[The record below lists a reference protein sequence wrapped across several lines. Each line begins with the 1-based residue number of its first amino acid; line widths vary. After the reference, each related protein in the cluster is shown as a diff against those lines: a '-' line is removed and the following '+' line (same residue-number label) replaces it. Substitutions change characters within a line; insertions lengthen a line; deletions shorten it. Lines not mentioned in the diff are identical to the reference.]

1 MAEENED
8 GQEKT
13 EEPSQR
19 KLDKAAD
26 DGKVL
31 TSKEMFV
38 FTSVGMGLA
47 MLLASAQLIPQI
59 LDVWGGLFVFDT
71 ATDIRSFGLGKLKHG
86 FYLVIL
92 TTLVAGIPL
101 LLVSLATQAAVGGI
115 NFGIQGQP
123 DQFASRTQADVL
135 DEGIGGAWQGD
146 SQGCVVVW
154 PWCVGDLCA
163 SAGHCI
169 SDQQH
174 AWHGA

>member
-19 KLDKAAD
+19 KLDKAAE

-47 MLLASAQLIPQI
+47 ILLASAQLIPQI

-71 ATDIRSFGLGKLKHG
+71 ATDI
-86 FYLVIL
+86 LVIVCIIL
-92 TTLVAGIPL
+92 IALRGL
-101 LLVSLATQAAVGGI
+101 L
-115 NFGIQGQP
+115 
-123 DQFASRTQADVL
+123 
-135 DEGIGGAWQGD
+135 
-146 SQGCVVVW
+146 
-154 PWCVGDLCA
+154 
-163 SAGHCI
+163 
-169 SDQQH
+169 
-174 AWHGA
+174 